1 MHDLIMGV
9 LIPMRRIWR
18 VWAKALGEKASSDNK
33 EADRIAIIRTLFVVL
48 TIICELHII
57 TNFYMT
63 HVF

>member
-1 MHDLIMGV
+1 
-9 LIPMRRIWR
+9 MRRIWR